1 MKLCI
6 GMLLA
11 ILAILIGSPLL
22 ALVIG
27 MGFAL
32 IFKLPDDFIS
42 KSIGTKFL
50 QLGIVIL
57 GLTISASSALELTA
71 IYFPYIS
78 IFVFVVF
85 LAGLLLGKI
94 FNIEKRLALLIASGT
109 AICGAT
115 AMAAISPLI
124 KAKPREL
131 LVSMAI
137 IFSFNALAI
146 ALFPLIGNS
155 IGMTDVSFGA
165 WAAMAIHDTSSVVGA
180 AMAYGG
186 DALEIATTLK
196 LGRTMWLIPLI
207 VILGIFYKDEKS
219 TKPKF
224 PIFVFIF
231 ILAIVLG
238 SALNFEEQTLLA
250 LDSMSQIFLVA
261 ALFCVGAQISLE
273 AMKQID
279 IKTFSVA
286 FVLWTFTL
294 IFSYSLVNLF

>member
-1 MKLCI
+1 MKLYAGI
-6 GMLLA
+6 LLA
-11 ILAILIGSPLL
+11 FLVILIGSPLL
-22 ALVIG
+22 ALVTG
-27 MGFAL
+27 MAFAL
-32 IFKLPDDFIS
+32 IFKLPDNFIS

-50 QLGIVIL
+50 QVGVVIL
-57 GLTISASSALELTA
+57 GLTISASSALNLTA
-71 IYFPYIS
+71 IYFPYIT
-78 IFVFVVF
+78 IFVFVVS

-94 FNIEKRLALLIASGT
+94 FNIERRLALLITSGT

-180 AMAYGG
+180 AMAFGG
-186 DALEIATTLK
+186 DALETATTLK
-196 LGRTMWLIPLI
+196 LGRTIWLIPLI
-207 VILGIFYKDEKS
+207 VILGIFYKDPKNA
-219 TKPKF
+219 KPKF
-224 PIFVFIF
+224 PMFVFIF

-238 SALNFEEQTLLA
+238 AVLNFEEQTLLA
-250 LDSMSQIFLVA
+250 LDSISQIFLVA
-261 ALFCVGAQISLE
+261 ALFCIGAQISLE
-273 AMKQID
+273 AIKQID
-279 IKTFSVA
+279 MRTFSVA

-294 IFSYSLVNLF
+294 IFSYSLINLF